1 MQLSGL
7 AYCREM
13 AVMRDYVLTELIS
26 PPRLVCKKTS
36 SDLHALCVG
45 FLFNCTDLGKK

>member
-7 AYCREM
+7 VYCREM
-13 AVMRDYVLTELIS
+13 AVMRDYALNELIS
-26 PPRLVCKKTS
+26 PPRFVCKKNS
-36 SDLHALCVG
+36 SHLHALCVG